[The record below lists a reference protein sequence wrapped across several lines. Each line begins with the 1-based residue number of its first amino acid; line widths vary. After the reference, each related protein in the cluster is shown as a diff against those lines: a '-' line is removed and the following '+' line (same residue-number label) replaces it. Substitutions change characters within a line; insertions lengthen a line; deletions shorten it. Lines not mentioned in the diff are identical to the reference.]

1 MMNIIIILTIA
12 GILTGSAAS
21 EGDLCDLQPND
32 NIIPLGDAGVKNCSI
47 ITPIYSVLT
56 VECRPPLQ
64 LINTTLDSILHIT
77 AINSITSI
85 SVANGALSHTLV
97 TNEAF
102 LNAPVSVQCGYC
114 IQNQYCN
121 LQQPSYLSD
130 SVSILVFS
138 EFKIR

>member
-1 MMNIIIILTIA
+1 MNIIIILTIA
-12 GILTGSAAS
+12 GILTGPTAAS
-21 EGDLCDLQPND
+21 EVDLCDLQND

-47 ITPIYSVLT
+47 ITPIFSVLT

-102 LNAPVSVQCGYC
+102 LNAPVSVQCGFC

-130 SVSILVFS
+130 SVSILVFG